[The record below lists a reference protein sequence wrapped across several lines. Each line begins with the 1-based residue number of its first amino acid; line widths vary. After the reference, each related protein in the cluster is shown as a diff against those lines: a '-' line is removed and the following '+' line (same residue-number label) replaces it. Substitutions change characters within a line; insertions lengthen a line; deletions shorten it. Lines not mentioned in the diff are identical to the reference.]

1 MVESSGCL
9 LVANQTVG
17 SAGLKRAIEERVDAG
32 SARFFVLVPLIK
44 PSAEAAGWA
53 PMQTPAGFAR
63 GAVAEAAARDE
74 ATTRSIHRM
83 NYLMD
88 TITAMGGT
96 AEGSVGSTNPVV
108 AVRRLLG
115 QHTFDEVL
123 VSTLPPG
130 MSRWLRLDVPARIGR
145 LTQLPVTVVQAE
157 PVAPA

>member
-1 MVESSGCL
+1 MIDSSGCL

-17 SAGLKRAIEERVDAG
+17 SDGLRRAIEERVEVG
-32 SARFFVLVPLIK
+32 SSRFFVLVPLIK

-53 PMQTPAGFAR
+53 PLQTPAGFAR

-74 ATTRSIHRM
+74 ATTRSIHRL

-88 TITAMGGT
+88 AITAIGGT
-96 AEGSVGSTNPVV
+96 ADGAVGSTNPVV

-157 PVAPA
+157 PVASA